1 MKRVRRTFSAEFK
14 AKVALDAIKE
24 QMSMSELAQKH
35 GLHPNQITEW
45 KKQFLSNAS
54 AVFKSGVDDS
64 AAQAEKEWEKL
75 YKKIGQLQVEV
86 DFLKKSL
93 GES

>member
-35 GLHPNQITEW
+35 GLHPNQM
-45 KKQFLSNAS
+45 
-54 AVFKSGVDDS
+54 
-64 AAQAEKEWEKL
+64 
-75 YKKIGQLQVEV
+75 
-86 DFLKKSL
+86 
-93 GES
+93 

>member
-1 MKRVRRTFSAEFK
+1 
-14 AKVALDAIKE
+14 
-24 QMSMSELAQKH
+24 
-35 GLHPNQITEW
+35 
-45 KKQFLSNAS
+45 LSNAS

-64 AAQAEKEWEKL
+64 AAQAEKESEKL

>member
-1 MKRVRRTFSAEFK
+1 MKRSRRTFSAEFK
-14 AKVALDAIKE
+14 AKVALEAIKE
-24 QMSMSELAQKH
+24 QLTMSELAQKH
-35 GLHPNQITEW
+35 SIHPNQITDW

-54 AVFKSGVDDS
+54 LVFKSGVDDT
-64 AAQAEKEWEKL
+64 AAQAEKESEKL
-75 YKKIGQLQVEV
+75 YKKIGQLQIEV

>member
-1 MKRVRRTFSAEFK
+1 
-14 AKVALDAIKE
+14 
-24 QMSMSELAQKH
+24 MSMSELAQKH

-64 AAQAEKEWEKL
+64 AAQSEKESEKL

-93 GES
+93 GAS

>member
-64 AAQAEKEWEKL
+64 AAQSEKESEKL

-93 GES
+93 GAS